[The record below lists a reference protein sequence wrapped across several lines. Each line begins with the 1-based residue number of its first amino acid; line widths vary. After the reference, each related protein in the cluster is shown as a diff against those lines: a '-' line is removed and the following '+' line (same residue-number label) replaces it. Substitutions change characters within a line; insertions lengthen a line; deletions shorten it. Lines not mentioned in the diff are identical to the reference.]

1 MKIDCIKT
9 ALADGIGIASTEF
22 GCTKFYSLAKWHC
35 ISKQRVWVHTQ
46 QTHLL
51 GSLSA
56 PLKPQKERMVIIEK
70 RTERI
75 KFWLTDKELKQ
86 IDRKAGKLGMNR
98 SEYIR
103 HIIANCKLVH
113 TPSID
118 YESYYNRLK
127 CISDEINHHL
137 IVLNQIGT
145 LDEPRFNNLCED
157 AVKTAKELSDEL
169 TEKLDI
175 EIEKSKEV
183 NT

>member
-1 MKIDCIKT
+1 M
-9 ALADGIGIASTEF
+9 
-22 GCTKFYSLAKWHC
+22 
-35 ISKQRVWVHTQ
+35 
-46 QTHLL
+46 
-51 GSLSA
+51 
-56 PLKPQKERMVIIEK
+56 EK

-103 HIIANCKLVH
+103 YLIANCALVH
-113 TPSID
+113 TPNID

-127 CISDEINHHL
+127 RISDEINHHL

-145 LDEPRFNNLCED
+145 LDEPRFNHLCEE

-169 TEKLDI
+169 TEKLEI
-175 EIEKSKEV
+175 EIEKAKEV

>member
-1 MKIDCIKT
+1 M
-9 ALADGIGIASTEF
+9 
-22 GCTKFYSLAKWHC
+22 
-35 ISKQRVWVHTQ
+35 
-46 QTHLL
+46 
-51 GSLSA
+51 
-56 PLKPQKERMVIIEK
+56 EK

-86 IDRKAGKLGMNR
+86 IDRKAKKLGMNR

-103 HIIANCKLVH
+103 YLIANCKLVH

-118 YESYYNRLK
+118 YVSYYSRLK

-137 IVLNQIGT
+137 IALNQIGI
-145 LDEPRFNNLCED
+145 LDEPQFHRICEE
-157 AVKTAKELSDEL
+157 AIETAKQLSNEL

>member
-1 MKIDCIKT
+1 M
-9 ALADGIGIASTEF
+9 
-22 GCTKFYSLAKWHC
+22 
-35 ISKQRVWVHTQ
+35 
-46 QTHLL
+46 
-51 GSLSA
+51 
-56 PLKPQKERMVIIEK
+56 EK

-103 HIIANCKLVH
+103 YLIANCKLVH
-113 TPSID
+113 TPNID
-118 YESYYNRLK
+118 YDGYYNRLK
-127 CISDEINHHL
+127 YISDEINHHL

-145 LDEPRFNNLCED
+145 LDEQRFSHLCKD
-157 AVKTAKELSDEL
+157 VVKTAKELSDVL

>member
-1 MKIDCIKT
+1 
-9 ALADGIGIASTEF
+9 
-22 GCTKFYSLAKWHC
+22 
-35 ISKQRVWVHTQ
+35 
-46 QTHLL
+46 
-51 GSLSA
+51 
-56 PLKPQKERMVIIEK
+56 MVIIEK

-86 IDRKAGKLGMNR
+86 IDRKAKRLGMNR

-103 HIIANCKLVH
+103 YIIANCKLVH
-113 TPSID
+113 TPIID

-145 LDEPRFNNLCED
+145 LDEPRFNHLCED
-157 AVKTAKELSDEL
+157 AVRIAKELSDEL

-175 EIEKSKEV
+175 EIEKSKEA

>member
-1 MKIDCIKT
+1 M
-9 ALADGIGIASTEF
+9 
-22 GCTKFYSLAKWHC
+22 
-35 ISKQRVWVHTQ
+35 
-46 QTHLL
+46 
-51 GSLSA
+51 
-56 PLKPQKERMVIIEK
+56 EK
-70 RTERI
+70 KTERI

-86 IDRKAGKLGMNR
+86 IDRKAKKLGMNR

-103 HIIANCKLVH
+103 YIIANCKIVH

-127 CISDEINHHL
+127 CISDEISNHL
-137 IVLNQIGT
+137 IILNQIGT
-145 LDEPRFNNLCED
+145 LDEPHFNHLCKE

-175 EIEKSKEV
+175 EIEKSKEM

>member
-1 MKIDCIKT
+1 
-9 ALADGIGIASTEF
+9 
-22 GCTKFYSLAKWHC
+22 
-35 ISKQRVWVHTQ
+35 
-46 QTHLL
+46 
-51 GSLSA
+51 
-56 PLKPQKERMVIIEK
+56 MVIIEK

-86 IDRKAGKLGMNR
+86 IDCKAGKLGMNR

-113 TPSID
+113 TPNID
-118 YESYYNRLK
+118 YESYYKRLK
-127 CISDEINHHL
+127 CISDEINPHL

-169 TEKLDI
+169 TEKLTLKL
-175 EIEKSKEV
+175 KSQRR
-183 NT
+183 

>member
-1 MKIDCIKT
+1 
-9 ALADGIGIASTEF
+9 
-22 GCTKFYSLAKWHC
+22 
-35 ISKQRVWVHTQ
+35 
-46 QTHLL
+46 
-51 GSLSA
+51 
-56 PLKPQKERMVIIEK
+56 MVIIEK

-86 IDRKAGKLGMNR
+86 IDRKAGKLGMNC

-103 HIIANCKLVH
+103 HIIAKCKLVH
-113 TPSID
+113 TPNVD
-118 YESYYNRLK
+118 YESYYNLLK

-145 LDEPRFNNLCED
+145 FDESRFNHLCED

>member
-1 MKIDCIKT
+1 MGAHT
-9 ALADGIGIASTEF
+9 ANTLVR
-22 GCTKFYSLAKWHC
+22 GCYTP
-35 ISKQRVWVHTQ
+35 
-46 QTHLL
+46 
-51 GSLSA
+51 
-56 PLKPQKERMVIIEK
+56 PLKPQKERMTIIEK

-86 IDRKAGKLGMNR
+86 IDRKAKRLGMNR
-98 SEYIR
+98 LEYIR
-103 HIIANCKLVH
+103 HLIANCKLVH

-145 LDEPRFNNLCED
+145 LEEPRFNHLCED

-175 EIEKSKEV
+175 EIEKSKV
-183 NT
+183 VKA

>member
-1 MKIDCIKT
+1 M
-9 ALADGIGIASTEF
+9 
-22 GCTKFYSLAKWHC
+22 
-35 ISKQRVWVHTQ
+35 
-46 QTHLL
+46 
-51 GSLSA
+51 
-56 PLKPQKERMVIIEK
+56 IEK

-75 KFWLTDKELKQ
+75 KFWMTDKELKQ

-103 HIIANCKLVH
+103 HLIVNCKLVH

-127 CISDEINHHL
+127 CISDEINHRL

-145 LDEPRFNNLCED
+145 LDEPRFNHLCED
-157 AVKTAKELSDEL
+157 AVKTAKELSREL

-175 EIEKSKEV
+175 EIERSKEV